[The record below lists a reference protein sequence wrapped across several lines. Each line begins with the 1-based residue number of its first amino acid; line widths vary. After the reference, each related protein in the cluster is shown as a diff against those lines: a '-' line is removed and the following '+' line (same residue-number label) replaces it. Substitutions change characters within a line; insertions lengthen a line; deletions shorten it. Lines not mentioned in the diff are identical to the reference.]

1 MGEKWVMKIVHFKTG
16 PIDMVLHP
24 TPIIHVRE
32 VVTPYNLQVTSI
44 SIRKGRSTWH
54 DLFLLHKMINI
65 IYMSFTIMI
74 NVNS

>member
-32 VVTPYNLQVTSI
+32 GVTPYNLQVTSI
-44 SIRKGRSTWH
+44 SIRKGRST
-54 DLFLLHKMINI
+54 
-65 IYMSFTIMI
+65 
-74 NVNS
+74 